1 MVDTRI
7 PRQRWSTE
15 KLNMKID
22 RIEGTIYL
30 KDDKTTIQFH
40 LDDQTWQQFGATRIQ
55 LVQAGTSELMERL
68 QKVVAQYMHEVEYE
82 QA

>member
-1 MVDTRI
+1 
-7 PRQRWSTE
+7 
-15 KLNMKID
+15 MKID

-40 LDDQTWQQFGATRIQ
+40 LDDQTWHQFGATRIE

-68 QKVVAQYMHEVEYE
+68 QKVLAQYMHEVEYE

>member
-1 MVDTRI
+1 
-7 PRQRWSTE
+7 
-15 KLNMKID
+15 MKID

-30 KDDKTTIQFH
+30 KDDETSQGFTLMTIQFH
-40 LDDQTWQQFGATRIQ
+40 LDDQTWEQFGATRNQ

-68 QKVVAQYMHEVEYE
+68 QKVLAQYMHEVDYE

>member
-1 MVDTRI
+1 
-7 PRQRWSTE
+7 
-15 KLNMKID
+15 MKID

-40 LDDQTWQQFGATRIQ
+40 LDDQTWEQFGATRSQ

-68 QKVVAQYMHEVEYE
+68 QKVLAQYMHEVEYE